1 MRTVERSRSCAPNDS
16 RSPACGRSHQPC
28 VDSRAIARER
38 IGAVAGARP
47 RSSGDPFCIE
57 WRPAEGFRAAGIIP
71 SKGLPRGGR
80 CMANYATENIRTV
93 ALVGQGGSGKTT
105 LAEALLLRTGAIKEA
120 GAVER
125 GTTVADFDPMEKAW
139 QHSLRSSVL
148 HLDTAGT
155 RIHLIDTPGFPDFIG
170 QAIGALDAVET
181 AAVVV
186 SAQSGPEMI
195 ASRMMEWTGKRRLCR
210 LVIVNKIDA
219 ENVDLPK
226 VLAGIQA
233 AFGKEC
239 LPINLP
245 ADGGRKVV
253 DCFFN
258 PDGEADFSS
267 VAAAHRALVDQ
278 VVEVDEELMSLY
290 LEQGEVA
297 PEQLHAPFEKAL
309 REGHLVPVCFVSA
322 RTGAGLAELLDVLT
336 KLAPNPAEGN
346 PPLFFKGEGERATEF
361 RSEPDPKKHVLAHV
375 FKVVV
380 DPFVGKLGVFRVH
393 QGTVTKDTQLFVGDG
408 RKPFKVGHLFML
420 QGGRN
425 IEVDRA
431 VPGDIAAVAKVD
443 EIEFDCV
450 LHDSHDEDH
459 IHMRP
464 LEFPVPMQGVA
475 ITPKKRGDEQRIS
488 DVLHRM
494 IAEDPTISL
503 EHDPVANET
512 VLRALGE
519 LHLRSVLERMA
530 SQFKVEVDTRP
541 PRIPYRETITG
552 KAEGFHR
559 HKKQTGGAGQFGEVS
574 LRVEPRE
581 RGAGFEFVDATKGG
595 VIPHN
600 FMPAVQKGVEQVL
613 ATGAIAGFPLQD
625 VRVVVYDGKHHPVD
639 SKEVAFV
646 AAGKKAFLDAIAKA
660 RPIVLEPIVSVEVIC
675 PEGNTG
681 DSAGDLS
688 SRRGQV
694 TGTRGLQPG
703 VIAIEGRAPL
713 VELDG
718 YSARLKSVTGGH
730 GSWAMELSR

>member
-1 MRTVERSRSCAPNDS
+1 
-16 RSPACGRSHQPC
+16 
-28 VDSRAIARER
+28 
-38 IGAVAGARP
+38 
-47 RSSGDPFCIE
+47 
-57 WRPAEGFRAAGIIP
+57 
-71 SKGLPRGGR
+71 
-80 CMANYATENIRTV
+80 MANYATSNIRTV

-105 LAEALLLRTGAIKEA
+105 LSEALLLASGAIKEA
-120 GAVER
+120 GTVER
-125 GTTVADFDPMEKAW
+125 GTTVSDFDPLEKSW
-139 QHSLRSSVL
+139 QHSLRASVV
-148 HLDTAGT
+148 HLDTQDT
-155 RIHLIDTPGFPDFIG
+155 RVHLIDTPGFPDFLG

-186 SAQSGPEMI
+186 SAQSGIEMV
-195 ASRMMEWTGKRRLCR
+195 ASRMMDWAAKRRLCR

-219 ENVDLPK
+219 ENADLPG
-226 VLAGIQA
+226 LLSAIQSL
-233 AFGKEC
+233 FGKEC

-245 ADGGRKVV
+245 AGGGKRVV

-258 PDGEADFSS
+258 PDGESDFSS
-267 VAAAHRALVDQ
+267 VSRAHGALVDQ
-278 VVEVDEELMSLY
+278 VVEVDEALMAKY
-290 LEQGEVA
+290 LEQGEISA
-297 PEQLHAPFEKAL
+297 DELHAPFEKAL

-322 RTGAGLAELLDVLT
+322 KTGAGVAELLNVLI

-346 PPLFFKGEGERATEF
+346 PPLFYKGEGDAATEF

-380 DPFVGKLGVFRVH
+380 DPFVGKLGIFRVH

-425 IEVDRA
+425 VEIERA

-443 EIEFDCV
+443 EIDFDCV

-464 LEFPVPMQGVA
+464 LEFPTPMQGVA
-475 ITPKKRGDEQRIS
+475 ITPRKRGDEQRIS
-488 DVLHRM
+488 EVLHRM
-494 IAEDPTISL
+494 IAEDPTL
-503 EHDPVANET
+503 VVEHDSTTNET
-512 VLRALGE
+512 VLRALGD

-530 SQFKVEVDTRP
+530 SQFKLEVDTRP

-581 RGAGFEFVDATKGG
+581 RGAGFEFLDQTKGG
-595 VIPHN
+595 VIPHQ

-613 ATGAIAGFPLQD
+613 LTGAIAGFPLQD
-625 VRVVVYDGKHHPVD
+625 VRVVVHDGKHHPVD

-646 AAGKKAFLDAIAKA
+646 SAGKKAFLDAIEKA
-660 RPIVLEPIVSVEVIC
+660 RPIVLEPVVTVEVIC
-675 PEGNTG
+675 PESNTG
-681 DSAGDLS
+681 DIAGDLS

-703 VIAIEGRAPL
+703 VLAITGLAPL
-713 VELDG
+713 AELEG

-730 GSWAMELSR
+730 GSWSMQLSHYEQAPPNLQQQLVGEYKKSRKHEDE

>member
-1 MRTVERSRSCAPNDS
+1 
-16 RSPACGRSHQPC
+16 
-28 VDSRAIARER
+28 
-38 IGAVAGARP
+38 
-47 RSSGDPFCIE
+47 
-57 WRPAEGFRAAGIIP
+57 
-71 SKGLPRGGR
+71 
-80 CMANYATENIRTV
+80 MASYATENIRTV
-93 ALVGQGGSGKTT
+93 ALVGQGGAGKTT
-105 LAEALLLRTGAIKEA
+105 LAEALLLKAGAIKET
-120 GAVER
+120 GSVER
-125 GTTVADFDPMEKAW
+125 GTTVADFDPLEKTW
-139 QHSLRSSVL
+139 QHSLRSAVL
-148 HLDTAGT
+148 HLDTPEV

-186 SAQSGPEMI
+186 SAQSGLEMI
-195 ASRMMEWTGKRRLCR
+195 ASRMMDWAAKRRLCR

-226 VLAGIQA
+226 VLSGIQA

-290 LEQGEVA
+290 LEQGEIA
-297 PEQLHAPFEKAL
+297 PDQLHAPFEKAL

-322 RTGAGLAELLDVLT
+322 RTGAGIAELLDVLT
-336 KLAPNPAEGN
+336 KLAPNPTEGN
-346 PPLFFKGEGERATEF
+346 PPLFYKGEGDAAVEF
-361 RSEPDPKKHVLAHV
+361 RSVPDAKKHVLAHV

-380 DPFVGKLGVFRVH
+380 DPFVGKQGVFRVH
-393 QGTVTKDTQLFVGDG
+393 QGTVTKDTQLYIGDG
-408 RKPFKVGHLFML
+408 RKPFKVGHLLLL
-420 QGGRN
+420 QGGKSV
-425 IEVDRA
+425 EVDRA

-464 LEFPVPMQGVA
+464 LEFPVPMHGVA

-494 IAEDPTISL
+494 IAEDPTIVV
-503 EHDPVANET
+503 EHDPTTNET
-512 VLRALGE
+512 VLRALGD
-519 LHLRSVLERMA
+519 LHLRSILERMS
-530 SQFKVEVDTRP
+530 SQFKLEIETRP
-541 PRIPYRETITG
+541 PRIPYRETITAN
-552 KAEGFHR
+552 AEGFHR

-574 LRVEPRE
+574 LRIEPLA
-581 RGAGFEFVDATKGG
+581 RGAGFQFVDQTKGG
-595 VIPHN
+595 VIPHQ

-613 ATGAIAGFPLQD
+613 ATGAVAGFPLQD
-625 VRVVVYDGKHHPVD
+625 VRVVVHDGKHHPVD

-646 AAGKKAFLDAIAKA
+646 AAGKKAFLDAIEKA
-660 RPIVLEPIVSVEVIC
+660 RPIVLEPIVTVEVIC

-681 DSAGDLS
+681 DIAGDLS

-694 TGTRGLQPG
+694 TGTTGLQPG
-703 VIAIEGRAPL
+703 IIAINGLAPL
-713 VELDG
+713 VELEG

-730 GSWAMELSR
+730 GTWSMQLSHYEQAPPNLQQQLATEFRKSRRQEED